1 MEDNVLYNI
10 LEQYGNQIIND
21 YRRKLSDFQ
30 VNASGRLG
38 NSLKTEVHSEDGVY
52 EVLLNIEDYWKY
64 VEFGRLPGTFPNVD
78 ALKK

>member
-21 YRRKLSDFQ
+21 YRRKLADFQ

-38 NSLKTEVHSEDGVY
+38 NSLRTEVHSEDGVY
-52 EVLLNIEDYWKY
+52 EVTLNIEDYWRY
-64 VEFGRLPGTFPNVD
+64 VEYGRLPGSFPNID